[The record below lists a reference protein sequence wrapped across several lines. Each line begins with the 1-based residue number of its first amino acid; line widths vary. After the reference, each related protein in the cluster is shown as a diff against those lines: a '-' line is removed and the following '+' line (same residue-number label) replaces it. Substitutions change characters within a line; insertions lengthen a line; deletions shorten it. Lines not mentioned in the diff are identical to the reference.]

1 MDKKI
6 ITVKLK
12 NEEIQEYIG
21 LESPEFPKYVKFLI
35 NRANRWS
42 QATRPKN
49 VGQLSELIKE
59 FPGRSVSEWESWY
72 CERYPEAIRNAT
84 DKIANMIQNFRE
96 VLDKVTHEMILKWV
110 NDLVIIKTFVGLHFQ
125 EAILKKVAEI
135 KGTTYRLSNEE
146 EESKGIDGFIG
157 SIPISIKPYTYKEE
171 KELKEKIPTKIIYYE
186 KLNDG
191 VEVDFSELYI

>member
-1 MDKKI
+1 MDRKI
-6 ITVKLK
+6 TTVKLK

-21 LESPEFPKYVKFLI
+21 LESPEFPKYVTTFI
-35 NRANRWS
+35 NRANRFS
-42 QATRPKN
+42 QATRPEN

-59 FPGRSVSEWESWY
+59 FPGRTVSEWESWY
-72 CERYPEAIRNAT
+72 CERYPDTIRIAT

-96 VLDKVTHEMILKWV
+96 ALDKVTHEMIEKWV
-110 NDLVIIKTFVGLHFQ
+110 KDLVIIKTFIGLHFQ

-157 SIPISIKPYTYKEE
+157 SISVSIKPYTYKEE
-171 KELKEKIPTKIIYYE
+171 KELKEKIPAKIIYYE
-186 KLNDG
+186 KLDDG
-191 VEVDFSELYI
+191 VEVDFSEL

>member
-1 MDKKI
+1 MDKE
-6 ITVKLK
+6 ITTLKLK

-21 LESPEFPKYVKFLI
+21 LESPDFPKYVTTFI
-35 NRANRWS
+35 NRANRFS
-42 QATRPKN
+42 QATRPEK

-72 CERYPEAIRNAT
+72 CERHPDAIRNAT

-96 VLDKVTHEMILKWV
+96 ALDKVTDEMIENWV
-110 NDLVIIKTFVGLHFQ
+110 RDLIIIKTFVGLHFQ
-125 EAILKKVAEI
+125 EAILKKVAGI
-135 KGTTYRLSNEE
+135 KGTTYSLSNED

-157 SIPISIKPYTYKEE
+157 SIPVSIKPHTYKEE
-171 KELKEKIPTKIIYYE
+171 KELKEKIPAKIIYYE

-191 VEVDFSELYI
+191 VEVDFSEL